1 MNRSVVAST
10 NTPLPAPLFWLEKGY
25 PSTLIFDPYAEKKA
39 DPYAD
44 KNADADRTQKRVAAS
59 ADGTQEIAPG
69 DIEEVIPLARP
80 REAKAH
86 SANATQEIRA
96 QDILE
101 EELSVEHAPMPALP
115 PPPPP
120 PEPSVIVTPTPAAF
134 VLPVHAP
141 AMAPIP
147 MPPSSVAPVTL
158 EPRYARADATNE
170 RQRVTTLATAEWER
184 RRRLGHWLVGGALV
198 VASAVVLAA
207 SAVHAFAS
215 EPTDI
220 SVFSRPAA
228 RLEDPSRTQ
237 KAVAPMTTT
246 AQAAQAGIQT
256 VSIDSLP
263 AARHGRR

>member
-25 PSTLIFDPYAEKKA
+25 PATLIFDPYAE
-39 DPYAD
+39 
-44 KNADADRTQKRVAAS
+44 KNADADRTQKRSVAS
-59 ADGTQEIAPG
+59 ADGTQEISPG
-69 DIEEVIPLARP
+69 DIEEIIPLARP
-80 REAKAH
+80 REAKQQ
-86 SANATQEIRA
+86 SANATQEVRA

-101 EELSVEHAPMPALP
+101 EELQVEHAPMPALP
-115 PPPPP
+115 PSPPR

-147 MPPSSVAPVTL
+147 MPPSSVAPMTL
-158 EPRYARADATNE
+158 EPRPARADATNE
-170 RQRVTTLATAEWER
+170 RERVTTLATAEWER
-184 RRRLGHWLVGGALV
+184 RRRVGHWLVGGALV

-207 SAVHAFAS
+207 SAVHAFVS

-228 RLEDPSRTQ
+228 RVEDQSRNA
-237 KAVAPMTTT
+237 KLVAPITT
-246 AQAAQAGIQT
+246 AQAAQTGIQT

-263 AARHGRR
+263 AARRVHR